1 MWFDEVYSW
10 NISLEN
16 PKDIVKIASGDIHP
30 PLFYI
35 TLKYWTNIFSDSVFA
50 MRMLSTLLIMGGMFW
65 TYKICRL
72 IKITD
77 KRVLAILALYSVSP
91 VLIYYAQE
99 VRMQCLNLFLTTA
112 STYFFL
118 KLLNDKKN
126 IYGAIW
132 ALCATLS
139 VYTHYF
145 ALLILFSQL
154 IIIIV
159 KFYQKEIDF
168 SFARKMFLFF
178 LIPCVCFLAWL
189 PTFLSQTSQGQPWRT
204 SLSFPQIMD
213 NYLTYFREIFFSYYW
228 SYENKG
234 ILTAM
239 TIFSLCLIA
248 GLIIVSIIYLLKSD
262 RKKLPILILF
272 FIPSIIAILVS
283 FRQSIIFSRYLLI
296 IVPYLYILCIFLI
309 FRTKKRYISYTM
321 TVILLAASSYG
332 LSINYNNNYKNN
344 DYRKIEEFIT
354 KHHSPNDKI
363 IVEPHYLG
371 WILKYNNRHK
381 LTSLPAPDILGW
393 GLQMQ
398 IDSLAKR
405 SDIKNIWM
413 ITDFASME
421 KSDYGE
427 LNTKM
432 KAIGFNADS
441 LKDKTFYLYPEKV
454 RASYYY
460 K

>member
-10 NISLEN
+10 NISLES

-35 TLKYWTNIFSDSVFA
+35 TLKYWTNIFSDTVFA
-50 MRMLSTLLIMGGMFW
+50 MRMLSTLLIMGGMLW

-77 KRVLAILALYSVSP
+77 KRILAILALYSVSP

-178 LIPCVCFLAWL
+178 LIPCICFLPWL